1 MLNNNTIQRNS
12 VSDEALQEPIFRDV
26 PYDESEWR
34 PLYEILR
41 QVSQPKAELMRAQY
55 EKVRVAYQN
64 YFAARDEEKR
74 EYATRRVEDEAY
86 NQTTLEKR
94 RAIEAEIRAIRDQW
108 RALLN
113 NLRTELEQAR
123 REAYQHAGEAG
134 INLRGD
140 AILGIGLDDKVG
152 AQNLSETSQAS
163 ESASPDASPSHV
175 PDGATP
181 QPAPNAPTPSRT
193 LAAPQPT
200 PNLTVSLG
208 APAPWA
214 ATPPT
219 PTTPE
224 PQPSDLTSLA
234 APTETPQ
241 EPAPPTI
248 EPLTHAEAAHDEHL
262 PTAKPRVAF
271 GWLHWLA
278 PSTAGVLIGQVLLA
292 ALQRGL
298 GDWQDPLF
306 WIASVAGALAMLA
319 WYRALWNASR
329 VITELYY
336 LFNWGA
342 VQARRIVWL
351 SSALVLTVLIFP
363 SLLLLGTLFI
373 APFALLLSAVSVA
386 PSVWETPPLLSTL
399 LVILLMVPLGG
410 LALTGG
416 YLHGRQE
423 LVDNAVEARV
433 AIAQRE
439 YAIEERERLERERQE
454 REQRE
459 QETLEQAQGEQADR
473 ESPPH
478 QQHEYRIHLHYP
490 TQPTS
495 ERERAEEPPQEG
507 EVAGVSPY
515 PERETAGSNASSPYA
530 AGVAS
535 PNGGS
540 VSPSVS
546 PVPPTTPSIDPQERL
561 RTAFAAVS
569 KARAAT
575 ANYQQAK
582 EEMEHE
588 IALLQRELAQLQLR
602 PIYPDLPPHAKE
614 RLRTLYG
621 QWRKEFVA
629 FLDTVAEAFRDC
641 KDGEQVAQQI
651 ADYKAALLQ

>member
-1 MLNNNTIQRNS
+1 MNNNTTQRNG
-12 VSDEALQEPIFRDV
+12 VSDEALKEPIFRDV
-26 PYDESEWR
+26 PFDESEWR

-55 EKVRVAYQN
+55 EKVRIAYQN
-64 YFAARDEEKR
+64 YFAAREEEKG
-74 EYATRRVEDEAY
+74 EYAARRAEDETY
-86 NQTTLEKR
+86 NQTILKQR
-94 RAIEAEIRAIRDQW
+94 RALEAQIRAIRDQW
-108 RALLN
+108 RPMLN
-113 NLRTELEQAR
+113 NLRTELEEAR
-123 REAYQHAGEAG
+123 REAYLRAGEAG

-152 AQNLSETSQAS
+152 AQNLPETSPAS
-163 ESASPDASPSHV
+163 ESASPDASPS
-175 PDGATP
+175 PASDGATP
-181 QPAPNAPTPSRT
+181 QPAPNASTPTGTPIAS
-193 LAAPQPT
+193 QPT

-219 PTTPE
+219 LTTPE
-224 PQPSDLTSLA
+224 PQPSAVPSLA
-234 APTETPQ
+234 APAETPQ

-248 EPLTHAEAAHDEHL
+248 EPLTRAEAAHDEHL

-278 PSTAGVLIGQVLLA
+278 PSVAGVLIGQVLLA

-298 GDWQDPLF
+298 GYWQDPLF

-329 VITELYY
+329 IITELYY

-423 LVDNAVEARV
+423 VVDNAVEARV

-439 YAIEERERLERERQE
+439 YAIQERERLERERQE

-459 QETLEQAQGEQADR
+459 LERQ
-473 ESPPH
+473 
-478 QQHEYRIHLHYP
+478 
-490 TQPTS
+490 
-495 ERERAEEPPQEG
+495 ERERERL
-507 EVAGVSPY
+507 
-515 PERETAGSNASSPYA
+515 EREH
-530 AGVAS
+530 
-535 PNGGS
+535 
-540 VSPSVS
+540 
-546 PVPPTTPSIDPQERL
+546 QERL
-561 RTAFAAVS
+561 EREQET
-569 KARAAT
+569 RE
-575 ANYQQAK
+575 QA
-582 EEMEHE
+582 
-588 IALLQRELAQLQLR
+588 
-602 PIYPDLPPHAKE
+602 
-614 RLRTLYG
+614 
-621 QWRKEFVA
+621 
-629 FLDTVAEAFRDC
+629 
-641 KDGEQVAQQI
+641 
-651 ADYKAALLQ
+651 